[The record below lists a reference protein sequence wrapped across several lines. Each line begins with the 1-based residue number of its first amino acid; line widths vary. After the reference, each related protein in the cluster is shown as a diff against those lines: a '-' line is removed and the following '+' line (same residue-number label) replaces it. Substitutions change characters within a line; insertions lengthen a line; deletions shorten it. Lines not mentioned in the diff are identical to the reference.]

1 MITCKKKNNTIKTFM
16 FTLENIPFCVLN
28 NNRRD
33 MNDVPRHTVIEIEDF
48 FESYK
53 KKIGVEV
60 VLEEFQ
66 GKEPAFETIKQA
78 FAYYQHLK
86 TTREALIAAENKAKG
101 KK

>member
-1 MITCKKKNNTIKTFM
+1 
-16 FTLENIPFCVLN
+16 
-28 NNRRD
+28 